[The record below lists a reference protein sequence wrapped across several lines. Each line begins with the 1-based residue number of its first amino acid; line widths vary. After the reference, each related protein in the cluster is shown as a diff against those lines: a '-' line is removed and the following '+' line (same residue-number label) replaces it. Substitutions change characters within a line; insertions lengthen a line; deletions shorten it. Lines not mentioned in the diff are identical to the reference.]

1 MDQLRRSLAPTT
13 KLDMSVRFE
22 GYGWHGPFS
31 VVSAPQRS
39 LGYAF
44 VALPRMR
51 SRGTPNAVR
60 SPFSAT
66 C

>member
-1 MDQLRRSLAPTT
+1 MDQPHRSPAPAT
-13 KLDMSVRFE
+13 KVDMSLRFE

-31 VVSAPQRS
+31 VVSAPRCS
-39 LGYAF
+39 LDYAF

-51 SRGTPNAVR
+51 GGGTHNAVR
-60 SPFSAT
+60 STSSAT